1 MEEIVNGQYKQVEAF
16 REINKQEQ
24 STLFE
29 SVCDDFWGTNLNKV
43 GTEHT
48 DHRWPGQ
55 NILEQIFRK
64 IWSVR
69 EDHHGD
75 PSLFLGICRQ
85 PRASYFRHG
94 EFYSEIP

>member
-1 MEEIVNGQYKQVEAF
+1 MEEIVNAQYKQVEAF

-43 GTEHT
+43 GTEHI
-48 DHRWPGQ
+48 DHSKWPGQ

-64 IWSVR
+64 MVSSRRPPRRSEPIPRNLQAASSVI
-69 EDHHGD
+69 
-75 PSLFLGICRQ
+75 F
-85 PRASYFRHG
+85 
-94 EFYSEIP
+94 